1 MERKSLSVLTRIRL
15 SPAAVAVPAGTECA
29 EAWRFPAVLPLVLDF
44 PPPVDSRPAAG
55 AVNIPAED
63 RPPSENPEAELT
75 PSVVADTAA
84 ADTEEVGP
92 PSAAG
97 PDGQGLLPILRLL
110 PSVHSISAGLPS
122 IPHRPLQPPSCDT
135 HPEAVSDG
143 LPAL

>member
-15 SPAAVAVPAGTECA
+15 SPAAVAVPVGTECA
-29 EAWRFPAVLPLVLDF
+29 EAWRFPAVSPLVLDF
-44 PPPVDSRPAAG
+44 PPVDSRPAVG

-63 RPPSENPEAELT
+63 RPPSENPEAERM
-75 PSVVADTAA
+75 PSAVADTAA

-92 PSAAG
+92 LSAAG

-122 IPHRPLQPPSCDT
+122 SPHRPPQQPSCDT
-135 HPEAVSDG
+135 HPEAASDG